1 MTSDN
6 TYLYIHGHD
15 NSLQSIVKINNSE
28 LIQLIILITKLAILT
43 FAWVFETYLNRFGSK
58 LGHNK
63 GNNSAIFKIPA
74 GCNQFQNSI

>member
-6 TYLYIHGHD
+6 AYLYIHGHD
-15 NSLQSIVKINNSE
+15 NSLQSIVKINNFE

-43 FAWVFETYLNRFGSK
+43 IAWVFETYLNELGSK
-58 LGHNK
+58 LGYK